1 MITLGADQLAAI
13 EGAAAAAFPSE
24 CCGLLVGCVGTGGAV
39 EVSRIVPSPNLAKAP
54 ARRFEIDPQLW
65 FELGKALEGGCER
78 IVGLYH
84 SHPGG
89 GAAPSRTDRDSAW
102 EPDQVWLITAVVE
115 GQANQTRAFLF
126 EDMERGFREI
136 RLALGG

>member
-54 ARRFEIDPQLW
+54 ARRFDI
-65 FELGKALEGGCER
+65 
-78 IVGLYH
+78 
-84 SHPGG
+84 
-89 GAAPSRTDRDSAW
+89 GAGRHESWRAGFGFLKRLRECQDR
-102 EPDQVWLITAVVE
+102 
-115 GQANQTRAFLF
+115 G
-126 EDMERGFREI
+126 
-136 RLALGG
+136 